1 MIKEDEVVPKR
12 LPKNCCPE
20 EDAACCR
27 VETLVSVDERG
38 QMVLPKD
45 FRERAGI
52 RAGDRLALVSWES
65 GGRICCILLMKAE
78 ELGELVRERLGPVLR
93 ELA

>member
-1 MIKEDEVVPKR
+1 MAARKAEEA
-12 LPKNCCPE
+12 CCAPSGST
-20 EDAACCR
+20 CCR
-27 VETLVSVDERG
+27 VEAMVSVDERG

-52 RAGDRLALVSWES
+52 RAGDRLALVSWERD
-65 GGRICCILLMKAE
+65 GRICCVVLMRAD
-78 ELGELVRERLGPVLR
+78 ELGELVREKLGPVLR

>member
-1 MIKEDEVVPKR
+1 MTARRSSER
-12 LPKNCCPE
+12 CCRD
-20 EDAACCR
+20 EDAPCCR